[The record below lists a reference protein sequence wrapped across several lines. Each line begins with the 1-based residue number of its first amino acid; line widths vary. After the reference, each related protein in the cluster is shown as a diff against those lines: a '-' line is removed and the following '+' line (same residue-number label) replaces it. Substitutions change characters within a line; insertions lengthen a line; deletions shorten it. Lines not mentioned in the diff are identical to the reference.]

1 MESLRGKIVLVVSAD
16 AGCRDA
22 VSEELH
28 KAGAHVVAMSGG
40 IEAYEI
46 ARDRI
51 VDGVVTGS
59 RLTSGDATQLLFD
72 LRRLSYDIPVVL
84 FGTGSEEISHNEAMH
99 LGFSASFR
107 EAFPTLPLAEAL
119 ARSLEFV
126 AERKKKKV
134 ERVMIAGEAQ
144 LSFGEPPSFLRAP
157 ILNLSRGGIFVSI
170 DRGFPAL
177 ETSVAYELFLTD
189 QETPMLSG
197 KALVR
202 WVRENPRPGQM
213 PGVGLEFLELPREAE
228 TMIEE
233 HMRRASARRG
243 I

>member
-28 KAGAHVVAMSGG
+28 KAGAKVVAMSGG

-46 ARDRI
+46 ARDRV
-51 VDGVVTGS
+51 VDAVIAGS
-59 RLTSGDATQLLFD
+59 RLSSGDATQLLFD
-72 LRRLSYDIPVVL
+72 LRRLSYDIPIVL
-84 FGTGSEEISHNEAMH
+84 FGTDGEGISHNEAIH

-107 EAFPTLPLAEAL
+107 QAFPTAPLAEAL
-119 ARSLEFV
+119 ARSLQFV
-126 AERKKKKV
+126 EERKKKKV
-134 ERVMIAGEAQ
+134 ERVNIAGQAQ
-144 LSFGEPPSFLRAP
+144 LSFGEPESSVRVP

-170 DRGFPAL
+170 DRGFPRL
-177 ETSVAYELFLTD
+177 ESTVAYELFLAD
-189 QETPMLSG
+189 ENTPVLSG

-213 PGVGLEFLELPREAE
+213 PGIGLEFIELPREAE
-228 TMIEE
+228 VMIED
-233 HMRRASARRG
+233 HMRRASRKG
-243 I
+243 S

>member
-1 MESLRGKIVLVVSAD
+1 MQK
-16 AGCRDA
+16 AGCQ
-22 VSEELH
+22 
-28 KAGAHVVAMSGG
+28 VVAMSGG

-46 ARDRI
+46 ARDRV
-51 VDGVVTGS
+51 VDGVITGS
-59 RLTSGDATQLLFD
+59 RLSSGDATQLLFD

-84 FGTGSEEISHNEAMH
+84 FGTGSEEITHNEAMH

-107 EAFPTLPLAEAL
+107 AAFPTLALAEAL

-144 LSFGEPPSFLRAP
+144 LSFGEPPSSLRAP
-157 ILNLSRGGIFVSI
+157 ILNLSRGGIFVSL
-170 DRGFPAL
+170 DRGFPPL
-177 ETSVAYELFLTD
+177 ESSVAYEIFLAD
-189 QETPMLSG
+189 LETPMLSG

-202 WVRENPRPGQM
+202 WVRENPGPGQM
-213 PGVGLEFLELPREAE
+213 PGVGLEFVELPREAE

-243 I
+243 S